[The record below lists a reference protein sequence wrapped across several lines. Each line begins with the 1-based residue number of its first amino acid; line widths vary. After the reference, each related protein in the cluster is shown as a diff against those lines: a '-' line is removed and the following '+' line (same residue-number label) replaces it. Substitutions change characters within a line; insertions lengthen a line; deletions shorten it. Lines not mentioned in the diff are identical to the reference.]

1 MKIVDVQPYLLAIP
15 IKEKDFPAPWVWG
28 NFNQVLVSI
37 TTDDGMTGFGEAF
50 GYFAPHA
57 VFSVIKHLLKPMLIG
72 ADPASIPAL
81 MDRIHRQTHFLGRT
95 GITMFAISGVDIA
108 LWDIAAKYAGLPLCR
123 FLGGAEPEKVPA
135 YASLVKYRDMEQLRA
150 AALHALHSGY
160 GLIKLHQTDAES
172 LAVARKTV
180 GEKTRITLDVNC
192 AWNPRQALDM
202 ARELAPYGL
211 YWLEEPIWP
220 PEDFRSLADLGRMS
234 GLAIAAGE
242 NAQTVS
248 PFREMFESRA
258 VTYAQPSVI
267 KVGGISE
274 WRKVA
279 ALAEAHNVRVSPH
292 SPYFG
297 PGLLATAHLVASSPV
312 SEWVE
317 YLYVTLEAS
326 VFKPA
331 PRFETG
337 FLYLPPGPGLGP
349 EVDMEVIREYCV
361 AS

>member
-57 VFSVIKHLLKPMLIG
+57 VFAIIKHLLRPMLIG
-72 ADPASIPAL
+72 ADPASISAL
-81 MDRIHRQTHFLGRT
+81 MDRMHRQTHFLGRS

-108 LWDIAAKYAGLPLCR
+108 LWDIAAKSAGLPLCR
-123 FLGGAEPEKVPA
+123 LLGGAETDKVPA
-135 YASLVKYRDMEQLRA
+135 YASLVKYKDMEHLQA
-150 AALHALHSGY
+150 AALHAIHSGY
-160 GLIKLHQTDAES
+160 DLIKLHQTDDES
-172 LAVARKTV
+172 VAIARRTV
-180 GEKTRITLDVNC
+180 GERIGITLDVNC
-192 AWNPRQALDM
+192 AWEPRQALDM
-202 ARELAPYGL
+202 ARKLAPHDL

-220 PEDFRSLADLGRMS
+220 PEDFKSLADLGRMS
-234 GLAIAAGE
+234 GVSIAAGE

-248 PFREMFESRA
+248 PFKEMFESRA

-279 ALAEAHNVRVSPH
+279 ALAEAHNVRVNPH

-297 PGLLATAHLVASSPV
+297 PGLLATAHLVASMPV
-312 SEWVE
+312 ADWVE

-326 VFKPA
+326 VFKQA
-331 PRFETG
+331 PRFERG
-337 FLYLPPGPGLGP
+337 YFYLPPGPGLGL
-349 EVDMEVIREYCV
+349 EVDMDVIREYCV

>member
-1 MKIVDVQPYLLAIP
+1 MKIIDVQPYLLAIP

-28 NFNQVLVSI
+28 NFNQVVVTI
-37 TTDDGMTGFGEAF
+37 ATDDGITGFGEAF

-57 VFSVIKHLLKPMLIG
+57 VFSVIKHLLGPMLIG
-72 ADPASIPAL
+72 ADPTSISAL
-81 MDRIHRQTHFLGRT
+81 MDRLHRQTHFLGRS

-108 LWDIAAKYAGLPLCR
+108 LWDMAAKFAGQPLCR
-123 FLGGAEPEKVPA
+123 LLGGAETEKVPA
-135 YASLVKYRDMEQLRA
+135 YASLVKYKDREHLQA
-150 AALHALHSGY
+150 AALHALRAGY
-160 GLIKLHQTDAES
+160 DMIKLHQTDVDSVAI
-172 LAVARKTV
+172 ARKTA
-180 GEKTRITLDVNC
+180 GEKIKITLDVNC
-192 AWNPRQALDM
+192 AWDPGQALDM
-202 ARELAPYGL
+202 ARQLAFHGL

-220 PEDFRSLADLGRMS
+220 PEDFRSLANLGRM
-234 GLAIAAGE
+234 GGIPIAAGE
-242 NAQTVS
+242 NAQTLS

-279 ALAEAHNVRVSPH
+279 ALAEAYNVRVNPH

-312 SEWVE
+312 ADWMEH
-317 YLYVTLEAS
+317 LYVTLEAS
-326 VFKPA
+326 MFKQA
-331 PRFETG
+331 PRFEKG
-337 FLYLPPGPGLGP
+337 YLYLPPGSGLGL
-349 EVDMEVIREYCV
+349 EVDMDVIREYCV